1 MVRKD
6 GRGGADGGG
15 KVCGVCLCVPVCV
28 CVCMCVRRDGY
39 ISRNG
44 SFIGHILPVLPTP

>member
-15 KVCGVCLCVPVCV
+15 RVCACV
-28 CVCMCVRRDGY
+28 CVYVCVCVRRDGY

-44 SFIGHILPVLPTP
+44 SFAVHILSVLPTP